1 MLIWRMDYVNS
12 AKKLLDDSLSRQLQ
26 NLEKKRNL
34 ITWY

>member
-1 MLIWRMDYVNS
+1 MVYVNS